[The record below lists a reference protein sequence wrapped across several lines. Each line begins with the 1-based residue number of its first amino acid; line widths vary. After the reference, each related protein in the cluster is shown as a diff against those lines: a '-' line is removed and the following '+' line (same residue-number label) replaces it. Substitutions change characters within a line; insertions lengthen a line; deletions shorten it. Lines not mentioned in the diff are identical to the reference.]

1 VSTPIL
7 KDRRTHLSPTPGRR
21 VLRMHPLSHVTLA
34 ALLVMSAIII
44 YPQQLAYP
52 PIGASPTSVS
62 SPGTNAL
69 VLALPAERSVA
80 LYEVGTGS
88 LWRIGLSFQAEGVV
102 VSGDRSIAYS
112 RIQQKAAV
120 IDLRSR
126 TALKELEI
134 RVEAAWPYNQGFVIH
149 DGTRLIVLGPENEI
163 VRSVRIG
170 YAGSPW
176 SGSAF
181 GNSFW
186 FVGEDLTTLY
196 VFNIVSGNVKQVYK
210 HNDKIT
216 SVLAL
221 SESRAAISSKSYIG
235 IIGADGSRKV
245 LKLPYSVSELTRLF
259 PAKAGR
265 MVFVDEIHKVV
276 GIIGE
281 DLVEYRVVEELAG
294 LITSPA
300 PSKLYVIDPSASKL
314 YLFDLTFEPEIR
326 EVRFSVAGKST
337 VRVEAVVVDAD
348 RDVETGYPHVVVDDG
363 KGSRIVV
370 PMRAVSGDRY
380 SADVDLISFNGKLSL
395 RVVVRDEEGHIVE
408 SKAYEV
414 TVDEGEI
421 RTATALTV
429 TATANTSPIQ
439 GAAGV
444 QQLLLLSVE
453 LLFFLILMGA
463 LVLFAL
469 RARKTGRGQSRRR
482 KP

>member
-1 VSTPIL
+1 
-7 KDRRTHLSPTPGRR
+7 
-21 VLRMHPLSHVTLA
+21 MHPLSHVTLA
-34 ALLVMSAIII
+34 ALLVLSAIIV

-52 PIGASPTSVS
+52 PIGTLPTSIS
-62 SPGTNAL
+62 SPGANAL
-69 VLALPAERSVA
+69 VMALPAERSMA

-88 LWRIGLSFQAEGVV
+88 LWRIGLGFQVEGVV
-102 VSGDRSIAYS
+102 ASGDRSIAYS
-112 RIQQKAAV
+112 RIQQRAAV
-120 IDLRSR
+120 IDLKSR
-126 TALKELEI
+126 TALKELVMRI
-134 RVEAAWPYNQGFVIH
+134 EAAWPYREGFVLH
-149 DGTRLIVLGPENEI
+149 DGTRFTVLGPENEVI
-163 VRSVRIG
+163 RSVKIG

-181 GNSFW
+181 GSYFW

-196 VFNIVSGNVKQVYK
+196 VLNIVSGEVKQVYK

-221 SESRAAISSKSYIG
+221 SEDRAAISSKGYIG
-235 IIGADGSRKV
+235 IIGADGTRKD
-245 LKLPYSVSELTRLF
+245 LRLPYSVSELTRLF

-265 MVFVDEIHKVV
+265 MVFVDEISKVV

-281 DLVEYRVVEELAG
+281 DLVEYRVVEELTG

-300 PSKLYVIDPSASKL
+300 PSKLYVLDPSASKL

-326 EVRFSVAGKST
+326 EARFSVAGKSS
-337 VRVEAVVVDAD
+337 VRVEAVVVDVD
-348 RDVETGYPHVVVDDG
+348 RDIETGYPHVVVDDG
-363 KGSRIVV
+363 RGSRVIV
-370 PMRAVSGDRY
+370 PMRAISGDRY
-380 SADVDLISFNGKLSL
+380 SADVDLSSFNGKLSL

-439 GAAGV
+439 GATGV
-444 QQLLLLSVE
+444 QQFLLLSVE

-463 LVLFAL
+463 LALFAL
-469 RARKTGRGQSRRR
+469 RARRTGKGRSRRR
-482 KP
+482 KA